1 MTVFIAL
8 AVLTVSTGTG
18 VSDALINN
26 GSLGILA
33 LVAISAAGILY
44 RGMSAAL
51 ELERKRVDE
60 LTAELAK
67 ANASMQAM
75 STGVLAEAT
84 RAIGEALTVTRD
96 RR

>member
-1 MTVFIAL
+1 MTTVL
-8 AVLTVSTGTG
+8 AQGGGVAPA

-33 LVAISAAGILY
+33 LVAMVAAGVLY
-44 RGMSAAL
+44 RGMQSAL
-51 ELERKRVDE
+51 ILERKRVDD

-67 ANASMQAM
+67 ANAAM
-75 STGVLAEAT
+75 HQMAGTTLAEAT
-84 RAIGEALTVTRD
+84 RAIGEALTSTRE